1 MGIHYQTRLLHIF
14 ISSGPKDTFSEPQI
28 FTMLKF
34 FKNEHSKISAA
45 DEHLNEKKFDEIKV
59 IGAGLPRTGTL
70 SLKTALTQLYGGKCY
85 HMMNVFSGKQED
97 VDIWIRAFKEEIP
110 SEEWRKFF
118 SERNYAC
125 GVDFPFSMHYKQLM
139 KAYPDAKVVLSVR
152 DPKTWYTSVFTSIY
166 QIGLLMEKHPTAKW
180 LVQQI
185 DRRRPC
191 THDMIDIMDSRPLQ
205 GCKASFRGAIEGGP
219 EESERLFNDWVA
231 EVKRSVPA
239 DRLLVH
245 SAKEGWTPLCN
256 FLGLP
261 IPEGS
266 YPRVNDAASIAS
278 MVNKLWWVNCIIFY
292 CLPTATA
299 VAVGCFYRADLAVG
313 YDLAP
318 LSWST
323 LAAIKSLVSAGAAKF
338 GL

>member
-1 MGIHYQTRLLHIF
+1 MAFLFYRPSCF
-14 ISSGPKDTFSEPQI
+14 ITF
-28 FTMLKF
+28 K
-34 FKNEHSKISAA
+34 
-45 DEHLNEKKFDEIKV
+45 
-59 IGAGLPRTGTL
+59 
-70 SLKTALTQLYGGKCY
+70 
-85 HMMNVFSGKQED
+85 
-97 VDIWIRAFKEEIP
+97 
-110 SEEWRKFF
+110 
-118 SERNYAC
+118 
-125 GVDFPFSMHYKQLM
+125 
-139 KAYPDAKVVLSVR
+139 
-152 DPKTWYTSVFTSIY
+152 
-166 QIGLLMEKHPTAKW
+166 
-180 LVQQI
+180 
-185 DRRRPC
+185 
-191 THDMIDIMDSRPLQ
+191 
-205 GCKASFRGAIEGGP
+205 
-219 EESERLFNDWVA
+219 
-231 EVKRSVPA
+231 
-239 DRLLVH
+239 
-245 SAKEGWTPLCN
+245 GWTPLCN